1 MEIHIAWD
9 RADLWSE
16 TSNLVCQH
24 AGSGNL
30 NRIIPIVVVV
40 AKCVSKVKDSHF
52 GNLWGVFRHVKVSG
66 FNGTLSH
73 RVRNQEEV
81 KFAVNNFGLFDKTLI
96 YICALWGILDE
107 VLTIAA
113 HRLLEE
119 SLAHSLVH
127 NNQSDLR
134 GFQFLDLAAFN
145 FNQSVFNRDD
155 VM

>member
-1 MEIHIAWD
+1 
-9 RADLWSE
+9 
-16 TSNLVCQH
+16 
-24 AGSGNL
+24 
-30 NRIIPIVVVV
+30 
-40 AKCVSKVKDSHF
+40 
-52 GNLWGVFRHVKVSG
+52 
-66 FNGTLSH
+66 
-73 RVRNQEEV
+73 
-81 KFAVNNFGLFDKTLI
+81 
-96 YICALWGILDE
+96 LWGILDE

-113 HRLLEE
+113 IRLLEE

>member
-1 MEIHIAWD
+1 
-9 RADLWSE
+9 
-16 TSNLVCQH
+16 
-24 AGSGNL
+24 
-30 NRIIPIVVVV
+30 
-40 AKCVSKVKDSHF
+40 
-52 GNLWGVFRHVKVSG
+52 
-66 FNGTLSH
+66 
-73 RVRNQEEV
+73 VRNQEEV

-96 YICALWGILDE
+96 YICALWGILNE